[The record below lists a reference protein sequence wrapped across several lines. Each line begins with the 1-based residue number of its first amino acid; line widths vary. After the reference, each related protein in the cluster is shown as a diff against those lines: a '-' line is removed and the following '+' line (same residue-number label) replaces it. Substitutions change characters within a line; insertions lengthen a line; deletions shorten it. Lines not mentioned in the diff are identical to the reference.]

1 MADQLSVPVLSASR
15 IREELFRGGFRPL
28 SETDWYAYSGAE
40 EGSLIANVKVG
51 RYEYDVLF
59 TPSMGNVQVFYYEEA
74 DQLCWEIDLLTD
86 SVIDL

>member
-1 MADQLSVPVLSASR
+1 MSDQPRVPVLSASR
-15 IREELFRGGFRPL
+15 IREELFRGAFRPL
-28 SETDWYAYSGAE
+28 SQADWYAYSGAE
-40 EGSLIANVKVG
+40 EGSLIANLRLG